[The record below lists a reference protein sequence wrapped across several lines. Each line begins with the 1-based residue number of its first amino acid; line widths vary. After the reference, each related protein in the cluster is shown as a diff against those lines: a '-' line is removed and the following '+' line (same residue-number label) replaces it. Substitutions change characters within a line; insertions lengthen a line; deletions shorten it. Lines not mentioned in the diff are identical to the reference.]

1 MNSKKRESISFGPLP
16 MKLKWLNGPKGL
28 SALQKQQVEFEC
40 PECGVRLDIEKLQKE
55 GRIPMIVEYQSG
67 SPSRMVAAVACPS
80 CGKLVNPKTVLWRE
94 I

>member
-1 MNSKKRESISFGPLP
+1 MSSKSRESISFRPLP
-16 MKLKWLNGPKGL
+16 PKLKLLNGPKEL
-28 SALQKQQVEFEC
+28 SALQKQKVEFEC
-40 PECGVRLDIEKLQKE
+40 PECGVRLDIERLQKE

-67 SPSRMVAAVACPS
+67 SPSRMVAAVACPG